1 MKGIVLKSLTLLAA
15 LLLVSCG
22 PSRVERAQPMID
34 NPAGVNCTQR
44 GGQLVIRQ
52 SSGGQ
57 KGYCLLPDGR
67 SLDIWEYYRQ
77 TNG

>member
-15 LLLVSCG
+15 LVLVACG

>member
-1 MKGIVLKSLTLLAA
+1 MRGLALLAA
-15 LLLVSCG
+15 FLLVSCG
-22 PSRVERAQPMID
+22 PTRVERAQPMIE
-34 NPAGVNCTQR
+34 NPAGVNCTTK

-52 SSGGQ
+52 SGEAQ

>member
-1 MKGIVLKSLTLLAA
+1 MLRTAILTAICLLTA
-15 LLLVSCG
+15 CG
-22 PSRVERAQPMID
+22 PTRIERAQPMIE
-34 NPAGVNCTQR
+34 NAAGVNCTER

-52 SSGGQ
+52 TTAGQ
-57 KGYCLLPDGR
+57 KGYCLLSDGR